1 MSEMLNLWVDDG
13 SLVTPSDRNALGN
26 DKELKITQSCIALV
40 TSFFTFS

>member
-13 SLVTPSDRNALGN
+13 SLVNPSDRNALGN
-26 DKELKITQSCIALV
+26 DKELKLTQSCIALV